1 VKAVIIGGG
10 FIGKAQARMLA
21 GHDVTVWD
29 ETDGTSYPHAAVWA
43 ADMAVICVGTP
54 QAEDGSADLSGLRRA
69 LGDLALGGLA
79 VRVPVLIRSTVP
91 PGTTAWV
98 AGIWGRPVCH
108 APEFMHERQGG
119 AWAESADVPFLILG
133 GTPEAR
139 DYFLPLLAEFFPK
152 IHECDAVTAELAK
165 YVINLHLATR
175 VTFINEMDA
184 ICRAVGADWE
194 DVRQAWLC
202 DPRITPEYTGG
213 IAEFGP
219 GFGGRCWPKDL
230 AALIHAARGA
240 GYEPGF
246 LEAVQEANGR
256 FRG

>member
-1 VKAVIIGGG
+1 VRAVIIGGG

-21 GHDVTVWD
+21 GCDVTVWD
-29 ETDGTSYPHAAVWA
+29 EADGTPYPYTEACM

-54 QAEDGSADLSGLRRA
+54 QAEDGSADLAGLVRA
-69 LGDLALGGLA
+69 LDALPD
-79 VRVPVLIRSTVP
+79 RVPVLIRSTVP
-91 PGTTAWV
+91 PGTTNRFAW
-98 AGIWGRPVCH
+98 GGRLACH

-184 ICRAVGADWE
+184 ICRAAGADWE

-256 FRG
+256 FRR

>member
-1 VKAVIIGGG
+1 MA
-10 FIGKAQARMLA
+10 ALP
-21 GHDVTVWD
+21 
-29 ETDGTSYPHAAVWA
+29 PH
-43 ADMAVICVGTP
+43 
-54 QAEDGSADLSGLRRA
+54 
-69 LGDLALGGLA
+69 
-79 VRVPVLIRSTVP
+79 VPALIRSTVP
-91 PGTTAWV
+91 PGTTDRIA
-98 AGIWGRPVCH
+98 AARTGLVCH
-108 APEFMHERQGG
+108 APEFMHERAGG

-133 GTPEAR
+133 GTPGAR
-139 DYFLPLLAEFFPK
+139 GYFRFLLAGFFPK

-246 LEAVQEANGR
+246 LEAVQSANGR